1 LVSKRPNQKNKRSA
15 FQTIST
21 LPETEGFFCAQNV
34 ESFPDFPI
42 MPIMHGISAKDEGR
56 DIVWSNSSKD
66 YATRRSG
73 PSKKFYDLLKAM
85 NLGLPR

>member
-1 LVSKRPNQKNKRSA
+1 
-15 FQTIST
+15 
-21 LPETEGFFCAQNV
+21 
-34 ESFPDFPI
+34 